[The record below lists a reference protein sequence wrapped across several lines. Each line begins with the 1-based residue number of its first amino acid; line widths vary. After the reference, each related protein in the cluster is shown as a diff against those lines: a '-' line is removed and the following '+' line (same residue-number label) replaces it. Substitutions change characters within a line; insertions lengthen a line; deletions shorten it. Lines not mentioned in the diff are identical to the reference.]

1 MQHIPSI
8 EGRTP
13 PPGGFASWDDYMR
26 EIESTVDRA
35 VYDDCR
41 RVGKAMRLAPSLDV
55 FEALLARQP
64 VPVAALDPVWR
75 RRYGL

>member
-1 MQHIPSI
+1 
-8 EGRTP
+8 
-13 PPGGFASWDDYMR
+13 MR

>member
-1 MQHIPSI
+1 MAAT
-8 EGRTP
+8 ERV
-13 PPGGFASWDDYMR
+13 F
-26 EIESTVDRA
+26 DRA
-35 VYDDCR
+35 AFEDCR

-64 VPVAALDPVWR
+64 VPVAALDPAWR